1 MIFIVAQ
8 TYPFSRT
15 TCSFDGAGYSLSGT
29 KQVLTSLASNALVEQ
44 GDCINAVELFWTPAE
59 SNEILSRSDLIIDFP
74 ELIDL

>member
-1 MIFIVAQ
+1 M
-8 TYPFSRT
+8 
-15 TCSFDGAGYSLSGT
+15 LGT
-29 KQVLTSLASNALVEQ
+29 KQVLTSLASNAMVEQ